1 MPGTLTTTDQRP
13 VSGRQLVISGCR
25 GRRTDSFRKR
35 IGERDIADVA
45 VCTFDQ
51 WAAHLTNDFRLLRV

>member
-1 MPGTLTTTDQRP
+1 

-25 GRRTDSFRKR
+25 GRRTDSVRKR

-45 VCTFDQ
+45 VCTFDH
-51 WAAHLTNDFRLLRV
+51 WAAYLANDFRLLRV